1 MTGGALMLLWS
12 YQLKGTQ
19 TDTIARNVRTQ
30 VPRNLQF
37 GKIFSAAHQ
46 GDVSCQSNH
55 LYLKRFFKTRLNFVK
70 EMSYDIITCFH

>member
-37 GKIFSAAHQ
+37 GKNIFRGTSRRR
-46 GDVSCQSNH
+46 VMSIQS
-55 LYLKRFFKTRLNFVK
+55 LILKAIF
-70 EMSYDIITCFH
+70 